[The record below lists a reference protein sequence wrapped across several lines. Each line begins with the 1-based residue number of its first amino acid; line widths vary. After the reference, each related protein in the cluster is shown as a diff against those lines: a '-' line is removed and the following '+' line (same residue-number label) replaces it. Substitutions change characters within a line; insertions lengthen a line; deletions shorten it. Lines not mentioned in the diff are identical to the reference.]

1 MNGKSKCKILKE
13 IRKEIARANSIELVT
28 AECNYKGECPGTCP
42 KCEEEV
48 RFLNSELA
56 KLKQAGK
63 VVAVAGLAAAVMAT
77 SVACVGAD
85 DVDAQS
91 SSTPSKSQNYEITT
105 GVMPYF
111 PDDHDKS
118 DSNDES
124 ETQIGETPNS
134 ADE

>member
-13 IRKEIARANSIELVT
+13 IRKEIARANNIEFVT
-28 AECNYKGECPGTCP
+28 AECKYKGECLGTCP

-85 DVDAQS
+85 DADAQS
-91 SSTPSKSQNYEITT
+91 SSTPSKFQNYEITT
-105 GVMPYF
+105 GAMPYRS
-111 PDDHDKS
+111 DDYDKS
-118 DSNDES
+118 SNDES